1 MATHRELVYDLT
13 ADDAHQVGKI
23 AREHGLETQTW
34 MVTAA
39 DGYRLGLRLQVPL
52 HDTSSELTIQEEMAR
67 RGRPR
72 PVSTPR
78 RSS

>member
-13 ADDAHQVGKI
+13 AVDAHQVGKI

-39 DGYRLGLRLQVPL
+39 DCYRLG
-52 HDTSSELTIQEEMAR
+52 
-67 RGRPR
+67 
-72 PVSTPR
+72 PVSRCRCMTR
-78 RSS
+78 RAS